1 MSNGPQQTPEL
12 TDELIAGRREGGSL
26 PQDMPRWMAGA
37 ITTIDMLNL
46 WAGRIFAWL
55 TVPLIFA
62 MMYEVIARY
71 VFTAPTV
78 WAYDMSRFLYGAMFV
93 LGAGYALSKGVHIR
107 SDFLYRNWSARTQ
120 GTVDLVL
127 YLVFFFP
134 TMLILLWV
142 CSDWA
147 LTSLVR
153 GERGMDTAWAP
164 LLGPVRMSLPIGI
177 ALLTLQGV
185 AETLR
190 AAYAAKTGR
199 WPGA

>member
-1 MSNGPQQTPEL
+1 MSKGPEATPEL
-12 TDELIAGRREGGSL
+12 NDELIASRREGGGL
-26 PQDMPRWMAGA
+26 PSDMPRWMAGTITA
-37 ITTIDMLNL
+37 IDTLNL

-78 WAYDMSRFLYGAMFV
+78 WAYDMSRFLYGAMFI

-120 GTVDLVL
+120 GTV
-127 YLVFFFP
+127 FFP
-134 TMLILLWV
+134 AMILLLWV
-142 CSDWA
+142 CGDWA

-177 ALLTLQGV
+177 ALLTLQGF

-190 AAYAAKTGR
+190 AAYAAKHGK
-199 WPGA
+199 WPGT

>member
-1 MSNGPQQTPEL
+1 MSNGPEL
-12 TDELIAGRREGGSL
+12 TDELIASRRETGGRL
-26 PQDMPRWMAGA
+26 PDDMPRWMAGTITA
-37 ITTIDMLNL
+37 IDTVNL

-55 TVPLIFA
+55 TVPLIFTV
-62 MMYEVIARY
+62 MYEVTARY

-78 WAYDMSRFLYGAMFV
+78 WAYDVSRFLYGAMFV

-107 SDFLYRNWSARTQ
+107 SDFLYRDWPVRVQ
-120 GTVDLVL
+120 GALDLVL
-127 YLVFFFP
+127 YLIFFFP
-134 TMLILLWV
+134 TMLILFWV
-142 CSDWA
+142 CGDWA
-147 LTSLVR
+147 LTSLMR

-177 ALLTLQGV
+177 ALLTLQGI

-190 AAYAAKTGR
+190 AAYAARTGK

>member
-1 MSNGPQQTPEL
+1 MSSEQGQAPEL
-12 TDELIAGRREGGSL
+12 TDELIAARRDTGGRM
-26 PQDMPRWMAGA
+26 PDDMPRWMAGT
-37 ITTIDMLNL
+37 ITTIDTLNL
-46 WAGRIFAWL
+46 WAGQVFAWL
-55 TVPLIFA
+55 TAPLIFA

-71 VFTAPTV
+71 VFTAPTT
-78 WAYDMSRFLYGAMFV
+78 WAYDVSRFLYGAMFM

-107 SDFLYRNWSARTQ
+107 SDFLYRDWSVKTQ
-120 GTVDLVL
+120 GRVDLVL
-127 YLVFFFP
+127 YLLFFFP

-142 CSDWA
+142 CGDWA

-153 GERGMDTAWAP
+153 GERGSDTAWAP

-177 ALLTLQGV
+177 ALLTIQGI

-199 WPGA
+199 WP

>member
-1 MSNGPQQTPEL
+1 MSNGPEL
-12 TDELIAGRREGGSL
+12 TDELIAARREAGGRL
-26 PQDMPRWMAGA
+26 PDDMPRWMAGT
-37 ITTIDMLNL
+37 ITTIDTINL
-46 WAGRIFAWL
+46 WAGNIFAWL
-55 TVPLIFA
+55 TVPLIFTV
-62 MMYEVIARY
+62 MYEVTARY

-107 SDFLYRNWSARTQ
+107 SDFLYRDWPVRVQ
-120 GTVDLVL
+120 GTLDLAL
-127 YLVFFFP
+127 YLIFFFP

-142 CSDWA
+142 CGDWA

-177 ALLTLQGV
+177 ALLALQGV
-185 AETLR
+185 AETFR
-190 AAYAAKTGR
+190 AAYAAKTGK
-199 WPGA
+199 WP

>member
-1 MSNGPQQTPEL
+1 MSNGPEL
-12 TDELIAGRREGGSL
+12 TDELIAARRETGGQM
-26 PQDMPRWMAGA
+26 PDDMPGWMAGA
-37 ITTIDMLNL
+37 ITTIDTLNL

-62 MMYEVIARY
+62 MMYEIIARY

-107 SDFLYRNWSARTQ
+107 SDFLYRDWPVRTQ

-127 YLVFFFP
+127 YLAFFFP
-134 TMLILLWV
+134 TMIILFWV
-142 CSDWA
+142 CGDWA
-147 LTSLVR
+147 LTSLMR
-153 GERGMDTAWAP
+153 GERGSDTAWAP

-190 AAYAAKTGR
+190 AAYAAKSGR
-199 WPGA
+199 WP